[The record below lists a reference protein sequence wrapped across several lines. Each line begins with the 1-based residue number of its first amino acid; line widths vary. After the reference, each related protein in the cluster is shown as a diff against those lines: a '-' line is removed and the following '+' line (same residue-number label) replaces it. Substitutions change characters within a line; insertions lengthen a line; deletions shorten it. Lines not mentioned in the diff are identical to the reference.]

1 MRCAPARWG
10 GTGRDPPRVSVVLVF
25 VCLRYERGSPAPV
38 FAAFDSCS
46 HRRAL
51 RIGAWSTCTPGK
63 VRRSNP
69 LPATL
74 GTASRPN
81 GISDWVTLPLHCP
94 VPLVLGPVLVV
105 QDKCLRAPCWTARY
119 SAQGGQY
126 RVGPCPCTVLYGQYR
141 GGHDKGRTR
150 VLDLLIWFF
159 RVELADQQ
167 GPISKS
173 QIPQSP
179 NQTGLVKKGAVC

>member
-1 MRCAPARWG
+1 MPRPDGAELG
-10 GTGRDPPRVSVVLVF
+10 GIRPRVSVVVLVF

-38 FAAFDSCS
+38 FSAFDSYS

-51 RIGAWSTCTPGK
+51 RIGAWSTCIPGK

-74 GTASRPN
+74 GAASRPN
-81 GISDWVTLPLHCP
+81 GISDWV
-94 VPLVLGPVLVV
+94 
-105 QDKCLRAPCWTARY
+105 R
-119 SAQGGQY
+119 
-126 RVGPCPCTVLYGQYR
+126 
-141 GGHDKGRTR
+141 
-150 VLDLLIWFF
+150 LDLLIWFF

-173 QIPQSP
+173 QISQSP
-179 NQTGLVKKGAVC
+179 IKRGWCRRALFVKVRDDIQGKTKTAGPPPWV